1 MLRWELKIEDS
12 LAGYN
17 SRTAKKWKANGDY
30 DAAALRRK
38 DLDAT
43 ETFICR
49 DIPSDLVEKAKPY
62 VENRYLN
69 SR

>member
-17 SRTAKKWKANGDY
+17 SRTVKKWKTNGDY
-30 DAAALRRK
+30 DAAALRWK
-38 DLDAT
+38 NLDAT
-43 ETFICR
+43 ETVICR